1 MRRLLLI
8 SFILIWVYAAFV
20 AANVLTSKINDSL
33 NFKSSATFAA
43 AATS

>member
-20 AANVLTSKINDSL
+20 AANVLTSKINESL
-33 NFKSSATFAA
+33 QLKSSAAYSALAA
-43 AATS
+43 